1 MTTPNIFL
9 YVQNLLGIGH
19 LRRAA
24 AISRALTEI
33 GLDVNFVSGG
43 IPIPN
48 LNVGSASFINSHPYD
63 HLTGIL
69 NYWSMK
75 LVKIDDKWRQNR
87 CSKLA

>member
-43 IPIPN
+43 FPIPN
-48 LNVGSASFINSHPYD
+48 LLSLIH
-63 HLTGIL
+63 I
-69 NYWSMK
+69 
-75 LVKIDDKWRQNR
+75 
-87 CSKLA
+87 